1 MKSADR
7 DLLQIAYSA
16 LSECSEHH
24 SDLMADVA
32 RLLGTRPDADLIT
45 PRCLDLMGQMVLIVM
60 EGDPR
65 GKGRPRL
72 STATGFVKVYTDK
85 ETQIYEELIQHEVL
99 RHIGGQALIDR
110 TKQIKRRSFI
120 EAYQDF
126 GGQPI
131 FTGPVRVEME
141 IRHPIRASWTKAKKA
156 AALAGHIAPTLKPD
170 PDNVAKIWFDAFNFC
185 MWKDDTQVIR
195 LSVERSFS
203 EDPSVLVRVIPLDV
217 LPA

>member
-1 MKSADR
+1 MTDLIASRELLESLLDELHGDAYNR
-7 DLLQIAYSA
+7 LNEFLNGPAPDLLPVKS
-16 LSECSEHH
+16 
-24 SDLMADVA
+24 
-32 RLLGTRPDADLIT
+32 
-45 PRCLDLMGQMVLIVM
+45 LDLLDQMVLIVM

-65 GKGRPRL
+65 GKGRPRF

-110 TKQIKRRSFI
+110 TKQIKRRTFI
-120 EAYQDF
+120 EAYKDF
-126 GGQPI
+126 GGEPI
-131 FTGPVRVEME
+131 FKGPVRVEME

-156 AALAGHIAPTLKPD
+156 SALAGLIAPTLKPD
-170 PDNVAKIWFDAFNFC
+170 PDNVAKIWFDAFNDC

-195 LSVERSFS
+195 MSVERSFS
-203 EDPSVLVRVIPLDV
+203 QDPSVLVRVIPLDL